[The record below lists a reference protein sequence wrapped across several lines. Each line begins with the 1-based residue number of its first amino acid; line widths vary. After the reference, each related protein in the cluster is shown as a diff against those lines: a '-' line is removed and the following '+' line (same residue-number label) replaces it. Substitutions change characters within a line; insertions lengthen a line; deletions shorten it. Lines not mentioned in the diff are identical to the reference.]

1 MKQST
6 ATSIKGGRKTKK
18 AATKGKRKTKKYLG
32 KKRKV
37 RNRRR
42 TYKKRGGGDN
52 PKLTNIKQ
60 EIDAGNIDELTK
72 HFSFNPVNFVK
83 GLRLNAK
90 YIDDN
95 DLLTYAATNGKL
107 PAVKLF
113 IEKKADLNKADING
127 GTPLNWA
134 SFKGHLDVV
143 QALIAVDGVDVNKAS
158 DDGWS
163 PILRASKEGHDD
175 VVNAFVKAGADVN
188 KLDDD
193 GMTPISRAITNGHL
207 EVLQALVAAGADM
220 NKADNDGTTPISR
233 AITNGRLKVAEAL
246 IAAGAKPTSE
256 ELKGVE
262 AARAEE
268 LAVLKREQ
276 AEDSCEVECGDLTS
290 GYSEC
295 VDGCLRSKY

>member
-143 QALIAVDGVDVNKAS
+143 QALIAVDGVDVNKA
-158 DDGWS
+158 
-163 PILRASKEGHDD
+163 
-175 VVNAFVKAGADVN
+175 
-188 KLDDD
+188 
-193 GMTPISRAITNGHL
+193 
-207 EVLQALVAAGADM
+207 
-220 NKADNDGTTPISR
+220 DNDGTTPISR